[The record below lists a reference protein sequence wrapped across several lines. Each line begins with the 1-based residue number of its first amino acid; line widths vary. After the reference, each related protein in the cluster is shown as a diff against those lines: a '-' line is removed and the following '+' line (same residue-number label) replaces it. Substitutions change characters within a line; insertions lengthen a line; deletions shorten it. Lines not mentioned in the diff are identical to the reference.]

1 MDIDNLDQY
10 IVVEDNSEFLK
21 DKDFD
26 TFIGGSSN
34 KKIEQ
39 DKKSDSLSIA
49 AFIISNKKDKKTS
62 ENKENKEN
70 KETNFSIIDFIK
82 INETNKKNNNTKTLK
97 GGVETEF
104 YNNYKDLIKSLIE

>member
-1 MDIDNLDQY
+1 MDIDSLDQY

-39 DKKSDSLSIA
+39 DKMSDSLSIT
-49 AFIISNKKDKKTS
+49 AFIISNKKDKKPS
-62 ENKENKEN
+62 EKKENK
-70 KETNFSIIDFIK
+70 KTNFSIIDFIK